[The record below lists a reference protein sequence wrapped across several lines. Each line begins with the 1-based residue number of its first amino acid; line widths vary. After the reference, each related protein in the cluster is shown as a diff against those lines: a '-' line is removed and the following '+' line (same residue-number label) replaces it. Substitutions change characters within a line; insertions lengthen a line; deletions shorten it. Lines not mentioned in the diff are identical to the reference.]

1 MVNHM
6 KLFLIIFSFCMISV
20 GYSQDVKF
28 DTIPKYTYSSIPEFR
43 EQLDDIFNDPNFNN
57 ANWGVVIQSLS
68 TGEYFYKR
76 NENKLFMPASNL
88 KLFTTAAGLA
98 VLGSDYKFKTEI
110 YANGKIDGTV
120 LTGNLIVKGFGD
132 PTISGRFYNDDAMA
146 IFRDWADS
154 LIELGIDEVKGN
166 LLGDDNAFEDRG
178 LGTGWS
184 WDYES
189 DWYAAPSG
197 ALSLNDNC
205 VDLQISPSKI
215 GNVANISII
224 PENKYVVIVNNVY
237 TVKRDSVTS
246 IYTTRERGTNIIK
259 ISGTITENSSQV
271 KRFVTVN
278 NPTQFFMVVLKE
290 VLIKEGIKISGF
302 AADNDDGGDIVD
314 YEQGK
319 LLFTHLSPPLKDI
332 IRVINKS
339 SQNFFA
345 EQLLKVMAYEK
356 RGYGSASLGINTES
370 RILESMGINVDG
382 MNLADGS
389 GLSRLNLVTPT
400 QVVNLLRSMYNG
412 DNFTDYYNSLPVA
425 GVDGTLANRMRKAR
439 TQNNVRAKT
448 GFIGG
453 VRSLS
458 GYVYTGDRELVAF
471 SMIVNNFTVPSV
483 LADALQDLVC
493 LRLANFKRK
502 QTE

>member
-1 MVNHM
+1 MV
-6 KLFLIIFSFCMISV
+6 KGLKRFFVLIFLILMTTGFGQEV
-20 GYSQDVKF
+20 RF
-28 DTIPKYTYSSIPEFR
+28 DTIPKYSFSTVPEFR

-88 KLFTTAAGLA
+88 KLFTTAAGL
-98 VLGSDYKFKTEI
+98 VLLGGDYKYKTEI
-110 YANGKIDGTV
+110 YGSGKIDGNV
-120 LTGNLIVKGFGD
+120 LKGDLIVKGFGD
-132 PTISGRFYNDDAMA
+132 PAISGRFYNDDAVA

-154 LIELGIDEVKGN
+154 LLEMGIDEISGN
-166 LLGDDNAFEDRG
+166 VIGDDNAFEDRG

-205 VDLQISPSKI
+205 VDIVISPSKV
-215 GNVANISII
+215 GQPSNVEVF
-224 PENKYVVIVNNVY
+224 PETKYVVIVNNVT
-237 TVKRDSVTS
+237 TVKGDSVTS
-246 IYTTRERGTNIIK
+246 IYTMRERGTNIIK
-259 ISGTITENSSQV
+259 ISGTITEKSSQV

-278 NPTQFFMVVLKE
+278 NPTQFFAVVLKE
-290 VLIKEGIKISGF
+290 VLTKKGIKVKGYSV
-302 AADNDDGGDIVD
+302 DVDDASEGVE
-314 YEQGK
+314 YEQTK
-319 LLFTHLSPPLKDI
+319 LLFTHYSPPLRDI
-332 IRVINKS
+332 LRVINKS
-339 SQNFFA
+339 SQNFYA
-345 EQLLKVMAYEK
+345 EQLLKVVGYEK
-356 RGYGSASLGINTES
+356 NGYGSAATGIRTESHTIEDMGINTE
-370 RILESMGINVDG
+370 G
-382 MNLADGS
+382 MNIVDGS
-389 GLSRLNLVTPT
+389 GLSRLNLVTPV
-400 QVVNLLRSMYNG
+400 QVVSLLSSMYNG
-412 DNFTDYYNSLPVA
+412 DQFSDFYNSLPIA
-425 GVDGTLANRMRKAR
+425 GVDGSLANRMKKSR

-448 GFIGG
+448 GYIGG

-458 GYVYTGDRELVAF
+458 GYVYTGDKELIAF
-471 SMIVNNFTVPSV
+471 SMIANNFTVPSV